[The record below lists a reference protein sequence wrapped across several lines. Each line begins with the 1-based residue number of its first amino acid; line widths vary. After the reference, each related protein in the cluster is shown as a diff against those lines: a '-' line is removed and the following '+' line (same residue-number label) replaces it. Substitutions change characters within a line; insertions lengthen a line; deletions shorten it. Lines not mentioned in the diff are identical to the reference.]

1 MKTTKTIRKRGL
13 TAAGKRWVKAVEDRK
28 ENRIWLKHSGN
39 IARRVL
45 SAIEDIEG
53 MNQRKLADIMGV
65 TPQQISKIVKGQ
77 ENFTLETI
85 AKLSQALNVEL
96 INFPDYKYS
105 KKVKGSKRSVEVS

>member
-1 MKTTKTIRKRGL
+1 MKTVKTIRKIGL
-13 TAAGKRWVKAVEDRK
+13 TAAGERWAADVKYRK
-28 ENRIWLKHSGN
+28 ENRRWLTYSAQ
-39 IARRVL
+39 ISLRVL

-85 AKLSQALNVEL
+85 SKLSQALGVEL
-96 INFPDYKYS
+96 ISFPPYKYS
-105 KKVKGSKRSVEVS
+105 KKVKATRVPV

>member
-1 MKTTKTIRKRGL
+1 MKTTKTIRKSGL
-13 TAAGKRWVKAVEDRK
+13 TTAGKIWAKAVEDRK
-28 ENRIWLKHSGN
+28 ENRIWLNHSAN
-39 IARRVL
+39 IAVRVL

-65 TPQQISKIVKGQ
+65 TPQQISKIVKGK

-85 AKLSQALNVEL
+85 AKLSHALNVEL

-105 KKVKGSKRSVEVS
+105 KKLKGSKKQVEVS

>member
-1 MKTTKTIRKRGL
+1 MKTVKTIRNRGL
-13 TAAGKRWVKAVEDRK
+13 SASGKRWAKAVEDRK
-28 ENRIWLKHSGN
+28 ENRIWQNHSAN
-39 IARRVL
+39 IAVRVL

-85 AKLSQALNVEL
+85 AKLSQALGVEL
-96 INFPDYKYS
+96 ISFPTYKYS
-105 KKVKGSKRSVEVS
+105 KKVKASRMPV